1 MKRLEHDSL
10 GDRKVKGK
18 KLYGIQSLRSKE
30 NYPISGI
37 NILDEVIKYYWYV
50 KKSAAQTNMKLGK
63 LDKKIWALIIE
74 ASEEIIKGK
83 HHKNFVVDVFQAG
96 AGTATHMNINEVI
109 ANRVLEMMWEKK
121 WKYDIISPNDHVNM
135 SQSTNDTY
143 PTVMRL
149 AVISKY
155 KWLTETLNHLE
166 YSFTKKANI
175 FKDVIKTGRTHL
187 QDAVPI
193 TLGQEFEAW
202 AFVIKKLKKR
212 LLQANTSLSSLNM
225 WWSAIWTGIN
235 THPDYSKTIIGFL
248 KENTWFKK
256 LKASKN
262 KIADTQSQIEILEYS
277 SALKEIA
284 IEISRI
290 CADLKLLSSGPN
302 TWFWEINLPAVQPGS
317 SIMPWKVNP
326 SIIEC
331 MKMVCY
337 RVIWSEATVSYCV
350 HWWQLELNTNM
361 PLMSYELI
369 TSVNIL
375 KNWIDNLIE
384 RCIDGITA
392 NEGICRKYAYESS
405 SLATILN
412 PILGYSKVSEL
423 VKKQIKTKKSIIEI
437 VLKEKILT
445 QKELNKIIIPEKLT
459 KPI

>member
-10 GDRKVKGK
+10 GDRKVKWK
-18 KLYGIQSLRSKE
+18 KLYWIQSLRGKE

-37 NILDEVIKYYWYV
+37 TILDEVIEYYGYL

-63 LDKKIWALIIE
+63 LDKKIGALIIE
-74 ASEEIIKGK
+74 ASEEIIAWK
-83 HHKNFVVDVFQAG
+83 HHKNFIVDVFQAG
-96 AGTATHMNINEVI
+96 AWTATHMNINEVI
-109 ANRVLEMMWEKK
+109 ANRVLEMMGEEK
-121 WKYDIISPNDHVNM
+121 WKYDIVSPNDHVNM

-143 PTVMRL
+143 PSVMRL
-149 AVISKY
+149 SVLSKY
-155 KWLTETLNHLE
+155 KKLEKSLKKLEKAFETKSIE
-166 YSFTKKANI
+166 
-175 FKDVIKTGRTHL
+175 FKTIIKTGRTHL

-202 AFVIKKLKKR
+202 AYIIKNLRKKLDEANKS
-212 LLQANTSLSSLNM
+212 LQKLNIG
-225 WWSAIWTGIN
+225 WSAIWTGIN
-235 THPDYSKTIIGFL
+235 THKDYSKIMVKYL
-248 KENTWFKK
+248 EKNTGLK

-262 KIADTQSQIEILEYS
+262 KIAGTQSQIEILEYS
-277 SALKEIA
+277 SNLKQISV
-284 IEISRI
+284 EISRI
-290 CADLKLLSSGPN
+290 CSDLKLLSSGPN
-302 TWFWEINLPAVQPGS
+302 TWFWEINLPPVQPGS

-337 RVIWSEATVSYCV
+337 RVIWSETTISYCV

-375 KNWIDNLIE
+375 ENAINILTEKCINW
-384 RCIDGITA
+384 ITA
-392 NEGICRKYAYESS
+392 NKEICKRYAYESS

-412 PILGYSKVSEL
+412 QKLGYRKVSEL
-423 VKKQIKTKKSIIEI
+423 VKKQIETKSNIIDIILE
-437 VLKEKILT
+437 EKILNK
-445 QKELNKIIIPEKLT
+445 KELKEILNPENLT